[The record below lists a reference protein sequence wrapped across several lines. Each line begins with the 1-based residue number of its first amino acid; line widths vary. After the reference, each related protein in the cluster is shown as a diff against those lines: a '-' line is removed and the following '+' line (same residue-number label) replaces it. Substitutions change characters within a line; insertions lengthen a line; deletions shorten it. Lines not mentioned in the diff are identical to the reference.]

1 MGGCASTQA
10 AEPPLV
16 PPVPSAGP
24 EGHTAAMVFDALAS
38 SLEPA
43 LRSGVGALILR
54 WDAEEPLFLKSKSL
68 DKNDLEMRVV
78 RAGGEDGDPL
88 TADDVCE
95 LFDIGVRAV
104 HLIPDAAM
112 PATWGWR
119 ADECVVLRLLAHC
132 AVRLSTDVSFELRS
146 THWLGKIFGAQLA
159 EATVRTVHV
168 DCLVSMYIDVPHR
181 FVRIAF
187 DDVPEVKWDIEV
199 EA

>member
-1 MGGCASTQA
+1 M
-10 AEPPLV
+10 
-16 PPVPSAGP
+16 
-24 EGHTAAMVFDALAS
+24 
-38 SLEPA
+38 
-43 LRSGVGALILR
+43 
-54 WDAEEPLFLKSKSL
+54 
-68 DKNDLEMRVV
+68 
-78 RAGGEDGDPL
+78 
-88 TADDVCE
+88 
-95 LFDIGVRAV
+95 
-104 HLIPDAAM
+104 
-112 PATWGWR
+112 
-119 ADECVVLRLLAHC
+119 LRLLAHC